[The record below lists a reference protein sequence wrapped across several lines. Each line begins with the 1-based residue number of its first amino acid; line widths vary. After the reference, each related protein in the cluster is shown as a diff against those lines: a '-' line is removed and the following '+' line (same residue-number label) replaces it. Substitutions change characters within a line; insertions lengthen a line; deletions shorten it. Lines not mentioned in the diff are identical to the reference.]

1 MTKEQLN
8 QVYIVALNRNNE
20 LFYYKQANYLTALL
34 ENGYREPKLIKVV
47 TNENDPMNRV
57 CPPFLERSAMKC
69 RFIRKWRTKDLGTLQ
84 VIQEGED
91 FYVHSSIKGTLSS
104 SKGST
109 ADEVQANLNK
119 LGVLKRLQQ
128 LSAENVEF

>member
-1 MTKEQLN
+1 MMKKENEVNWYQRSKKEEKLHQLSMRCCMCPN
-8 QVYIVALNRNNE
+8 L
-20 LFYYKQANYLTALL
+20 
-34 ENGYREPKLIKVV
+34 
-47 TNENDPMNRV
+47 NDPMNRV
-57 CPPFLERSAMKC
+57 CPPFLERSVMKC

-128 LSAENVEF
+128 LSAENAKI